1 MRTRNSFLWE
11 RSFIGLRSIDE
22 PATHIPDLASKTC
35 TKPTLGTP
43 RSASAVTHS
52 SSGRIIARVSG
63 QSNGS
68 CFFGYGKRRS
78 LTSMPRDVAR
88 ETQQGITSPIE
99 WTSNMAH
106 PRLTLLTL
114 TPNFCSSTSLPNIRL
129 SIGRY
134 LEPWDACRSRVFPIE
149 SE

>member
-1 MRTRNSFLWE
+1 MRTPNSFLWE

-99 WTSNMAH
+99 WTSNMASQTHIAHIDSEFLLIDILAEH
-106 PRLTLLTL
+106 PFVHRKVLRALG
-114 TPNFCSSTSLPNIRL
+114 CL
-129 SIGRY
+129 SKPSVPDRI
-134 LEPWDACRSRVFPIE
+134 
-149 SE
+149 